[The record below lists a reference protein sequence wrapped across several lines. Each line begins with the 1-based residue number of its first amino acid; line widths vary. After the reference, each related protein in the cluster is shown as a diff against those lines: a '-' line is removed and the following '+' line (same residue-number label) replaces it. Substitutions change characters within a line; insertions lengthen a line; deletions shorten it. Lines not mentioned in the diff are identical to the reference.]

1 MTNREVYDIGRRI
14 ESFNYVNQY
23 DLDNVYIGYLIQ
35 IENTIY
41 QVIVNQYNIIVNP
54 DDQAEIFGMAGSDG
68 NGSLVNGIN
77 SSFPIPNNTETRNIV
92 PDVDP
97 FELISMFDRD
107 GNTLED
113 ISENT
118 VNSNLIDFNRP
129 WWYYDYN

>member
-68 NGSLVNGIN
+68 NVSLVNGIN

-107 GNTLED
+107 GNTVED

-129 WWYYDYN
+129 W

>member
-54 DDQAEIFGMAGSDG
+54 DEQAEIFGMAGSDG
-68 NGSLVNGIN
+68 NKSFVNGIN
-77 SSFPIPNNTETRNIV
+77 SSFPIPDNTETRNMI
-92 PDVDP
+92 PDIDP

-107 GNTLED
+107 GNTIKDE
-113 ISENT
+113 SENN

-129 WWYYDYN
+129 W